1 MNINA
6 INNQSFQAKM
16 PSVPESRIKVTGKVN
31 GYVEQMLNEGSAK
44 LESIAETCKTKV
56 NIAQKGDTVF
66 VNAGPK
72 TSLFNLSEMKHG
84 NEFYENIISNIKEN
98 GNILARLS

>member
-1 MNINA
+1 MKINA

-16 PSVPESRIKVTGKVN
+16 PNIPELRIKVTGKVN
-31 GYVEQMLNEGSAK
+31 GYVEQMLNEGNAK
-44 LESIAETCKTKV
+44 LESVAEMCKTKV

-66 VNAGPK
+66 VNSGPK
-72 TSLFNLSEMKHG
+72 TSFFNLSEMKHG

>member
-16 PSVPESRIKVTGKVN
+16 PNIPESRIKISGKVD
-31 GYVEQMLNEGSAK
+31 GYIEQMLNKGNAK
-44 LESIAETCKTKV
+44 LESIAKTCKTRV